1 MSTITK
7 SVRKISG
14 DSNEL
19 TKVDVADRDGQG
31 KTIHTTYQKIAN
43 MPTSLPANGGS
54 ADFAANAGTV
64 NGHTVYSD
72 VPAGAVFTD
81 TWPSAYIASVSISGN
96 TLTITPNTGSAKTFT
111 NTTYSNATTSAAGL
125 MSAADKLKL
134 DGIAANATANTG
146 TVVGSGLSANKL
158 VLGNGGVNIKSSSY
172 SVATSSTTWSDTD
185 DTKVPTMKAISAKI
199 QSSGGGGTTKY
210 LHHVVFSWGKGSAS
224 NYQGGSL
231 AFDFLDTT
239 STPYTGSDLNF
250 GDLIS
255 FIQAHCNLTG
265 ANNVHERLHINA
277 QMQYRTD
284 SNKACM
290 SANALINDWGSW
302 YVEGF
307 AISKGQNDFYITSE
321 YAINWIPTSDDIT
334 LEDIVG

>member
-14 DSNEL
+14 GSNEL

-146 TVVGSGLSANKL
+146 TVVGSGLSADKL
-158 VLGNGGVNIKSSSY
+158 VLGNSGVNIKASSY

-210 LHHVVFSWGKGSAS
+210 LHHIVFSWGTGSGS
-224 NYQGGSL
+224 NYQGGTL

-239 STPYTGSDLNF
+239 STPYTGSNMNF
-250 GDLIS
+250 NGLIA
-255 FIQAHCNLTG
+255 FIKAHCNITG
-265 ANNVHERLHINA
+265 ASSVKEMLHINA
-277 QMQYRTD
+277 QMQYRND
-284 SNKACM
+284 SSKSCI

-302 YVEGF
+302 YIQGV
-307 AISKGQNDFYITSE
+307 ATSKSQNDFYVTSE
-321 YAINWIPTSDDIT
+321 YAFNWIPTSNSIT
-334 LEDIVG
+334 LYDVVG